1 MSGETTADVE
11 IRIEGRVGRISLN
24 RPRALNALTHDMEV
38 AIDAALLRWADD
50 PSVAFV
56 MVDGRGERGL
66 CAGGDIRALY
76 DAAKSGGERLAFPFF
91 GDEYRMNAHI
101 ANYPKPFVALMDG
114 IVMGGGVG
122 ISAHGSHRI
131 VTERTML
138 AMPEVGIGFV
148 PDVGGTFLLGRM
160 PGETGIHAAL
170 TAHRMT
176 GADAVSCGIA
186 DHYVESRHLPAL
198 TAALAALVDGA
209 DVDDCIAAFATPA
222 PDSPLLAERAW
233 IDDCYKA
240 PTAEAIVAALEAH
253 AEPAA
258 REAAATIRRMS
269 PTSVKLSLRLVR
281 AARGDAKVETA
292 IDREFRV
299 AVRCVAA
306 HDFVEGVRAQLVDKD
321 RNPRWQP
328 ATLDGVDDETL
339 DAYFAPLG
347 ADELGLDAL
356 EHFPILSDR
365 M

>member
-1 MSGETTADVE
+1 MNEASSPDVE
-11 IRIEGRVGRISLN
+11 IRVEGRIGRISLN

-38 AIDAALLRWADD
+38 AIDAALLGWADD

-56 MVDGRGERGL
+56 LVDGRGDRGL

-76 DAAKSGGERLAFPFF
+76 DAAKSGGARMAFPFF
-91 GDEYRMNAHI
+91 GDEYRMNVHI

-131 VTERTML
+131 VTERTIL
-138 AMPEVGIGFV
+138 AMPEVNIGFV

-176 GADAVSCGIA
+176 GGDAVACGLA

-198 TAALAALVDGA
+198 AAALVALTDGN
-209 DVDDCIAAFATPA
+209 DIDDCIAAFASPP
-222 PDSPLLAERAW
+222 PDSALLAARSW
-233 IDDCYKA
+233 IDDCYR
-240 PTAEAIVAALEAH
+240 PETAESIVAALEAH
-253 AEPAA
+253 VDPAA
-258 REAAATIRRMS
+258 QQAVAAIRKAS

-281 AARGDAKVETA
+281 EARHDSRVEAA

-306 HDFVEGVRAQLVDKD
+306 HDFVEGVRAQLVEKD

-328 ATLDGVDDETL
+328 ATLDEVGDADI

-347 ADELGLDAL
+347 KDELGLDTTK
-356 EHFPILSDR
+356 D
-365 M
+365 

>member
-1 MSGETTADVE
+1 MSAAVAQDVE
-11 IRIEGRVGRISLN
+11 IRIEGRVGRIGLN
-24 RPRALNALTHDMEV
+24 RPRALNALTHEMEV

-50 PSVAFV
+50 PAVAFV
-56 MVDGRGERGL
+56 LVDGRGERGL

-76 DAAKSGGERLAFPFF
+76 DAAKAGAERMAFPFF
-91 GDEYRMNAHI
+91 GDEYRMNVHI

-138 AMPEVGIGFV
+138 AMPEVNIGFV

-160 PGETGIHAAL
+160 PGEVGIHAAL
-170 TAHRMT
+170 TAHRMN
-176 GADAVSCGIA
+176 GGDAVACGLA

-198 TAALAALVDGA
+198 TAALAALSDGA
-209 DVDDCIAAFATPA
+209 DVDDCIAAFATP
-222 PDSPLLAERAW
+222 PPESQLLAARSW
-233 IDDCYKA
+233 IDDCYR
-240 PTAEAIVAALEAH
+240 PETAEAIVAALEAH
-253 AEPAA
+253 KDPAA
-258 REAAATIRRMS
+258 QEALAAIRKAS

-281 AARGDAKVETA
+281 AARQDRKVETA

-306 HDFVEGVRAQLVDKD
+306 HDFVEGVRAQLVEKD

-328 ATLDGVDDETL
+328 ATLDQVRDADL

-347 ADELGLDAL
+347 KDELGLDT
-356 EHFPILSDR
+356 STS
-365 M
+365 

>member
-1 MSGETTADVE
+1 MSALVTEDVE
-11 IRIEGRVGRISLN
+11 IRIEGRVGRITLN

-50 PSVAFV
+50 PAVAFV
-56 MVDGRGERGL
+56 LVDGRGERGL

-76 DAAKSGGERLAFPFF
+76 DAAKAGAERMAFPFF

-122 ISAHGSHRI
+122 LSAHASHRI

-138 AMPEVGIGFV
+138 AMPEVNIGFV

-160 PGETGIHAAL
+160 PGETGLHAAL
-170 TAHRMT
+170 TAHRLT
-176 GADAVSCGIA
+176 GGDAIACGFADRF
-186 DHYVESRHLPAL
+186 VESRHLAEL
-198 TAALAALVDGA
+198 TALLQSLAEASEVDA
-209 DVDDCIAAFATPA
+209 AIARFASPPPEA
-222 PDSPLLAERAW
+222 PLLAARAW
-233 IDDCYKA
+233 IDACYGHA
-240 PTAEAIVAALEAH
+240 GAEDILAALDAH
-253 AEPAA
+253 PDPAA
-258 REAAATIRRMS
+258 QAAAAAIRKAS
-269 PTSVKLSLRLVR
+269 PTSVKLSLRLIREAR
-281 AARGDAKVETA
+281 ADRRVETS

-306 HDFVEGVRAQLVDKD
+306 PDFVEGVRAQLVDKD

-328 ATLDGVDDETL
+328 ATLAGVEDAAL

-347 ADELGLDAL
+347 ADELGLGDTAN
-356 EHFPILSDR
+356 
-365 M
+365 